1 MEINIIDIKANKRIK
16 LTNFEKFKNI
26 NIGHKISFN
35 YKNKYG
41 TNKLIEGIICSVEHE
56 INQDNE
62 SIDYKL
68 NIKVY

>member
-1 MEINIIDIKANKRIK
+1 MEINIIDLKANKRIK

-41 TNKLIEGIICSVEHE
+41 TNKLIEGIIFSIEHE

-62 SIDYKL
+62 SFEYIIR
-68 NIKVY
+68 IKVY

>member
-1 MEINIIDIKANKRIK
+1 MEINIIELRTNKRIK
-16 LTNFEKFKNI
+16 ITNFEKLKNI

-41 TNKLIEGIICSVEHE
+41 NNKLIEGIICSVEHE
-56 INQDNE
+56 INQDDE

-68 NIKVY
+68 NIKIY

>member
-1 MEINIIDIKANKRIK
+1 METIKHECGIAIVRLLKP
-16 LTNFEKFKNI
+16 LE
-26 NIGHKISFN
+26 H

-56 INQDNE
+56 INKDNE
-62 SIDYKL
+62 SFDYKL